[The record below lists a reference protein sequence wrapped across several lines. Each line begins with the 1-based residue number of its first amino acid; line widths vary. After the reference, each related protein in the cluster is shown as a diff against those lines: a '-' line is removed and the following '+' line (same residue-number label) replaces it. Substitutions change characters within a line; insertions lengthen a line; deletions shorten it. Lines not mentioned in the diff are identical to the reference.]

1 MGVLIGRSPHQ
12 KQSWMSA
19 SAVWEG
25 SLNSIL
31 GKGGGGGWRGCLPG
45 LVRRQH
51 TSQCCSGSAAEISGQ
66 VEGTEHLSNTSFPH
80 LHPGQIDWKCS
91 VSGPELDLSY
101 GRTFFFSGSLIS
113 NPEEAKR
120 RVCASSF
127 CPGCRQPLGSTMAR
141 DRPVLKLRSPSPQCP
156 RSPSPPHPGPQ

>member
-101 GRTFFFSGSLIS
+101 GRRLFFFQVLLSATQRKQSAGSAPVHSVL
-113 NPEEAKR
+113 AA
-120 RVCASSF
+120 ASRWA
-127 CPGCRQPLGSTMAR
+127 PRWPAT
-141 DRPVLKLRSPSPQCP
+141 VLSLN
-156 RSPSPPHPGPQ
+156 